1 MKNEENFRQF
11 VELRLGI
18 SDIEID
24 LNSRAEARH
33 ATDLMVE
40 QTRSCLE
47 IFSRDLDPFIYER
60 TFFIDAITRLCLQ
73 NRNNRVR
80 FLVNDP
86 VAAVR
91 RASRLIELSRKL
103 SSSIEIRQPHS
114 DYLHYNEA
122 FLVADEC
129 GLIHRDFSDRYE
141 GTVNFYAPV
150 EAARKLE
157 YFKEVWERST
167 TCPEFRRLN
176 L

>member
-1 MKNEENFRQF
+1 MNNEDNFRRF
-11 VELRLGI
+11 VELKLGA
-18 SDIEID
+18 SDMEIE
-24 LNSRAEARH
+24 LSSRADARH
-33 ATDLMVE
+33 ATDLLVE
-40 QTRSCLE
+40 QAGFSLD

-60 TFFIDAITRLCLQ
+60 APFLQAVSRLCRD
-73 NRNNRVR
+73 NSKSRIR

-86 VAAVR
+86 VAAIR
-91 RASRLIELSRKL
+91 RAPRLIEMSRRL

-114 DYLHYNEA
+114 DYLNYNEA

-150 EAARKLE
+150 EAARKLA
-157 YFKEVWERST
+157 YFIEVWERST
-167 TCPEFRRLN
+167 TSPEFRRLY